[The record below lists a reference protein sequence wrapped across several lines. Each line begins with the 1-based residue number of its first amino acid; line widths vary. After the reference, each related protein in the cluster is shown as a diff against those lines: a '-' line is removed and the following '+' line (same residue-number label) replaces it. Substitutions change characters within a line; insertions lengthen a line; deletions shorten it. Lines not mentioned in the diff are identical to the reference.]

1 MMIKQK
7 KKTSFLLKDKLALYL
22 YFLYECF
29 SSWLFSSLF
38 DTGYI
43 NEINNFNFH
52 CLAEDI
58 KKERKKQWSLRLILN
73 VIRGQY
79 LPIRLNIDMID
90 INYVVFSTL

>member
-1 MMIKQK
+1 
-7 KKTSFLLKDKLALYL
+7 
-22 YFLYECF
+22 
-29 SSWLFSSLF
+29 LF

-79 LPIRLNIDMID
+79 LPIRLNIDMIN

>member
-1 MMIKQK
+1 MIKQK

-79 LPIRLNIDMID
+79 LPIRLNIDMIN